1 VLNIIQP
8 KSSIFPD
15 ITLKKTGHLEGKN
28 MVKIENIAMLSDTKT
43 TTKQIPLF
51 EEEEDGN
58 LIPYIDE
65 D

>member
-1 VLNIIQP
+1 
-8 KSSIFPD
+8 
-15 ITLKKTGHLEGKN
+15 